1 MGSNY
6 PGRMSNTEEI
16 VQGVIEGLQAKGLV
30 LVPESLAL
38 EALELKKAK
47 MRLMQRKYLTPYEV
61 SKFKLIGSVT
71 ANTIKNMVKD
81 GRIMDHEHFTDEAG
95 KLYITRE
102 GIKRLNNY
110 ESI

>member
-1 MGSNY
+1 
-6 PGRMSNTEEI
+6 MSETEKI
-16 VQGVIEGLQAKGLV
+16 IQGVINGLKTEGLV
-30 LVPESLAL
+30 LVPENLAV
-38 EALELKKAK
+38 EAREILKAK
-47 MRLMQRKYLTPYEV
+47 QRLMQRKYLTAYEV
-61 SKFKLIGSVT
+61 SKFKLIGDISITTV
-71 ANTIKNMVKD
+71 KNMVKD